1 MHGAIRAA
9 GFSVMTMFVSC
20 GVGAQDLDARAGQV
34 TLDADT
40 PTHVSAPRCDL
51 RLDPPVKAVST
62 SPVRPTTSRPSDDAK
77 RLNKEVL

>member
-20 GVGAQDLDARAGQV
+20 GVGAQDLDARTDQV
-34 TLDADT
+34 TLDAET

-51 RLDPPVKAVST
+51 RLAPASQGRIYKPGKTDNV
-62 SPVRPTTSRPSDDAK
+62 TTKP
-77 RLNKEVL
+77 